1 MGPNNSLANSLISS
15 NLVFTSPNTFQSS
28 TIARDFDH
36 FRLDFSN
43 IKRKFIQFID
53 NVIIPFFDL
62 NYKPKKKK
70 TLWWQIPS
78 IILYYKSIVKCQ
90 INLTSIV
97 STPFVL
103 FKLWGGSWGLNFFI
117 GDQWW
122 SSDSNIVSLCFCF
135 SKSCLK
141 CTRKFTNFH
150 FSKCTV
156 SNQFIF

>member
-53 NVIIPFFDL
+53 NAIIPFFDL

-70 TLWWQIPS
+70 HSSGKFPQLFYT
-78 IILYYKSIVKCQ
+78 
-90 INLTSIV
+90 INRL
-97 STPFVL
+97 
-103 FKLWGGSWGLNFFI
+103 
-117 GDQWW
+117 
-122 SSDSNIVSLCFCF
+122 
-135 SKSCLK
+135 
-141 CTRKFTNFH
+141 
-150 FSKCTV
+150 
-156 SNQFIF
+156 